1 MKQRIFSMN
10 MVFTLLQGIT
20 IALCV
25 FGLLLVY
32 FPLSMGVQALID
44 GPAALGFSYAQWLMM
59 LLVGFASVALV
70 SLCCAA
76 ALIAF
81 FLMCGR
87 LKRGTAFTRKNQ
99 RTMGFIALCS
109 LIAGVT
115 LIAATVLCGLLGAAG
130 IHCLWM
136 VLGAF
141 LFLAVAAVA
150 WALSLLVRR
159 AVTLQDEADLTV

>member
-20 IALCV
+20 IALCA

-32 FPLSMGVQALID
+32 FPLNVGVHALMD
-44 GPAALGFSYAQWLMM
+44 GPSGYGLTYAQWLT
-59 LLVGFASVALV
+59 LLIAGFAAVAIV

-81 FLMCGR
+81 FRMCGR
-87 LKRGTAFTRKNQ
+87 LKQGTAFTRKNQ

-115 LIAATVLCGLLGAAG
+115 LIAATALCCLMDAAS
-130 IHCLWM
+130 IFCLWM
-136 VLGAF
+136 TLGAF

>member
-1 MKQRIFSMN
+1 MKKRLSSLN
-10 MVFTLLQGIT
+10 TALTLLQGIT
-20 IALCV
+20 VLLCV
-25 FGLLLVY
+25 LGTGMAC
-32 FPLSMGVQALID
+32 FPLNIGVHALMD
-44 GPAALGFSYAQWLMM
+44 GPSGYGLTCAQWLT
-59 LLVGFASVALV
+59 LLITGFAAVAIV

-81 FLMCGR
+81 FRMCGR
-87 LKRGTAFTRKNQ
+87 LKQGTAFTRKNQ

-115 LIAATVLCGLLGAAG
+115 LLFTTVLCCLMDAAS
-130 IHCLWM
+130 IFCLWM
-136 VLGAF
+136 TLGAF

-150 WALSLLVRR
+150 WALNLLVRR